1 MSLIIICVL
10 IRYFQN
16 IVDSI
21 MDTEAEDSC
30 ETDLEDEVD
39 KEIKEEEIVII
50 LCIYSL
56 IKSIKL
62 HVISIYITA
71 TTIVFVQ
78 VNSIHRGKVTKPRK
92 TLVFLIVSE

>member
-16 IVDSI
+16 IVNSI

-30 ETDLEDEVD
+30 ETDLEAEVD

-50 LCIYSL
+50 LCIY
-56 IKSIKL
+56 
-62 HVISIYITA
+62 
-71 TTIVFVQ
+71 
-78 VNSIHRGKVTKPRK
+78 
-92 TLVFLIVSE
+92 

>member
-30 ETDLEDEVD
+30 ETDLEAEVD

-62 HVISIYITA
+62 HETSLQTRPKGLLDPKIRYEMISY
-71 TTIVFVQ
+71 FY
-78 VNSIHRGKVTKPRK
+78 N
-92 TLVFLIVSE
+92 LNF

>member
-30 ETDLEDEVD
+30 ETDLEAD

-62 HVISIYITA
+62 HVISISYILL
-71 TTIVFVQ
+71 
-78 VNSIHRGKVTKPRK
+78 RRLLCLYK
-92 TLVFLIVSE
+92 

>member
-30 ETDLEDEVD
+30 ETDLEAEVD

-62 HVISIYITA
+62 HVISISYILL
-71 TTIVFVQ
+71 
-78 VNSIHRGKVTKPRK
+78 RRLLCLYK
-92 TLVFLIVSE
+92 

>member
-1 MSLIIICVL
+1 MTDIAIYSNLLDELNNNLCS
-10 IRYFQN
+10 YKN

-30 ETDLEDEVD
+30 ETDLEAEVD

-50 LCIYSL
+50 LCIYSQ

-62 HVISIYITA
+62 HVISISYILL
-71 TTIVFVQ
+71 
-78 VNSIHRGKVTKPRK
+78 RRLLCLYK
-92 TLVFLIVSE
+92 